1 MAAALNVSQA
11 ENKTSS
17 LFSLN
22 IFPILPI
29 VVVLP
34 TPFTPETK
42 ITFKLFFF
50 SKNLINSI
58 E

>member
-11 ENKTSS
+11 ENNTSL

-22 IFPILPI
+22 ILPILPI

-34 TPFTPETK
+34 TPFTPDTK
-42 ITFKLFFF
+42 ITFKLSFF
-50 SKNLINSI
+50 SKNFFFS
-58 E
+58 